1 MSVKYLIMGLSLVF
15 ATAVHSHANVENE
28 IVKARMK
35 AMSEISD
42 NMRVLGKMMKGIE
55 DFDLEAAQSAIG
67 NIAVLA
73 AQTPEMF
80 KIEAVDPHAEAK
92 PEIWTNFDDFVEKA
106 LALENVALDIGSSLT
121 GEEGL
126 RNAMMSLGAT
136 CKACH
141 SLYRN

>member
-1 MSVKYLIMGLSLVF
+1 MGLSLVF

-28 IVKARMK
+28 IVKTRMK

-106 LALENVALDIGSSLT
+106 LTLENVALDIGSSLT